1 MSIEQQLERLNA
13 NLEALV
19 GAIVA
24 NTSVSKSAAAADKP
38 VFAASAEKAAATG
51 GVSMNTEP
59 TNAGATATEAEP
71 AAGKDEKRGPGRP
84 KTRYYRADETG
95 VAIKTSGD
103 APEGRWTE
111 ISKAEYDKANNA
123 VAASTKPAAK
133 AEPTPEPAA
142 DSASDPFA
150 DDEPA
155 TPAKQYTLDDVR
167 EVALKLRD
175 KTSMDDAKAF
185 IATFGV
191 AKVADLPQ
199 DKFGDFI
206 AKANEKL
213 TEAEL

>member
-19 GAIVA
+19 GAIAA
-24 NTSVSKSAAAADKP
+24 NTSVSKSTLAADKP
-38 VFAASAEKAAATG
+38 VFAASAEKAAVTG
-51 GVSMNTEP
+51 GVSMKDEA
-59 TNAGATATEAEP
+59 TNADATTTETAP

-95 VAIKTSGD
+95 VTIKTSGD
-103 APEGRWTE
+103 VPEGRWTE
-111 ISKAEYDKANNA
+111 ISKAEYDKANHT
-123 VAASTKPAAK
+123 AATGVKSAPKS
-133 AEPTPEPAA
+133 EPTTEPDA
-142 DSASDPFA
+142 DPFA

-155 TPAKQYTLDDVR
+155 APAKEYTLDDVR

-175 KTSMDDAKAF
+175 KTSMDEAKAF

>member
-19 GAIVA
+19 GAIAA
-24 NTSVSKSAAAADKP
+24 NTSVSKSAPAADKP
-38 VFAASAEKAAATG
+38 VFAASAEKAAVTG
-51 GVSMNTEP
+51 GVSMKDET
-59 TNAGATATEAEP
+59 TNAGATVTETAP
-71 AAGKDEKRGPGRP
+71 AADKDEKRSPGRP

-95 VAIKTSGD
+95 VTIKTSGD
-103 APEGRWTE
+103 VPEGRWTE
-111 ISKAEYDKANNA
+111 ISKAEYDKANH
-123 VAASTKPAAK
+123 AAATGVKSAPKS
-133 AEPTPEPAA
+133 EPTTEPAA
-142 DSASDPFA
+142 DPFA

-155 TPAKQYTLDDVR
+155 APAKEYTLDDVR

-175 KTSMDDAKAF
+175 KTSMDEAKAF